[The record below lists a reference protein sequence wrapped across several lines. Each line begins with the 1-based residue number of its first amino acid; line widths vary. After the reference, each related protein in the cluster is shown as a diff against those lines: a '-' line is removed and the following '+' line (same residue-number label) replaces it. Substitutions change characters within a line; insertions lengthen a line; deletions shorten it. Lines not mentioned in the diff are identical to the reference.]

1 MPMVR
6 SNGLLRDI
14 AAIPCA
20 GGPLRQRG
28 RFRRD
33 ALDLVE
39 RENLL
44 NAAFCY
50 RIVPLDEPPSDVLR
64 AGGEALDAARL
75 VPKTGQLTAVAVGV
89 CTLGP
94 ALEQRATA
102 LFAERRMSLALAL
115 DELGNGALFALSRRV
130 QDRIVVEAR
139 RQQLTAAG
147 ELRAGD
153 PGLPLQAQ
161 AAVQRLAGAES
172 IGVTVT
178 PGQVLHPLK
187 SISMV
192 LGIGID
198 LPPARWSRCDD
209 CPSAPKCRMSG
220 RDAAAAML

>member
-64 AGGEALDAARL
+64 AGGEALDAPRL
-75 VPKTGQLTAVAVGV
+75 VPSTGQLTAVAVGV

-115 DELGNGALFALSRRV
+115 DELGNERCSRSPAAYRIGSSSRR
-130 QDRIVVEAR
+130 A
-139 RQQLTAAG
+139 
-147 ELRAGD
+147 
-153 PGLPLQAQ
+153 
-161 AAVQRLAGAES
+161 S
-172 IGVTVT
+172 
-178 PGQVLHPLK
+178 
-187 SISMV
+187 SN
-192 LGIGID
+192 
-198 LPPARWSRCDD
+198 
-209 CPSAPKCRMSG
+209 
-220 RDAAAAML
+220 